1 MADPRFHRRQG
12 PFALGALAELVNGTL
27 TDPAFAQVM
36 IIDIAATKDASEG
49 CLVYC
54 EDRRVLADLLLTKPT
69 AVVMRSSE
77 REALAGVP
85 GIEVKS
91 PALAFAQIGA
101 LFYPP
106 QLTSGIHASACLDPT
121 AGIGRDVEIGPGV
134 RIGRGAE
141 IGDRCRI
148 DANAVVGDGCVL
160 GPECWIGSNVSL
172 DCAILGARVQVKPG
186 ARLGQSGFGFI
197 PGPRG
202 LLRMPQVGRLL
213 IGDDVEIG
221 ANSCIDR
228 GALGDT
234 VIGAG
239 TKIDN
244 LVQIGHNTVVGK
256 HCIIVAQVGISGSS
270 RLEDGVVM
278 GGQSAM
284 AGHLTIGAGAKVA
297 AQAGIMRDIEPG
309 TVVGGSPAVPIRQF
323 HKQTTWLAKQ
333 IMRKE

>member
-1 MADPRFHRRQG
+1 
-12 PFALGALAELVNGTL
+12 
-27 TDPAFAQVM
+27 
-36 IIDIAATKDASEG
+36 
-49 CLVYC
+49 
-54 EDRRVLADLLLTKPT
+54 
-69 AVVMRSSE
+69 
-77 REALAGVP
+77 
-85 GIEVKS
+85 
-91 PALAFAQIGA
+91 
-101 LFYPP
+101 
-106 QLTSGIHASACLDPT
+106 
-121 AGIGRDVEIGPGV
+121 
-134 RIGRGAE
+134 
-141 IGDRCRI
+141 
-148 DANAVVGDGCVL
+148 
-160 GPECWIGSNVSL
+160 
-172 DCAILGARVQVKPG
+172 
-186 ARLGQSGFGFI
+186 
-197 PGPRG
+197 
-202 LLRMPQVGRLL
+202 MPQVGRLL
-213 IGDDVEIG
+213 IGDHVEIG

-323 HKQTTWLAKQ
+323 HKQTAWLAKQ